1 MEGMDGQKSPSV
13 LDMNFNPQIIQRTPT
28 NLIDPNPTPPILI
41 LGFHVAHCPFLLM
54 ERKF

>member
-13 LDMNFNPQIIQRTPT
+13 LDMNFNPQIIQRTST